1 MAVSPDAQILKTGR
15 TRDEMLES
23 INSRN
28 FRKLMPLLV
37 VVYVIAFI
45 DRTNI
50 GMAKAALETDIGLSA
65 AAYGLGAGLFFAF
78 YAILEIPSNLAMYKF
93 GARFWITR
101 IMITWGIIAMAMAF
115 VWNDYSF
122 YAIRVLLGAAEAG
135 LYPGIIYYIS
145 FWFPRKTR
153 AKAIGI
159 FLLGVS
165 VANIIGAPIG
175 GLLLQMH
182 GFLGIAGWQWMFILE
197 GIPAVLLAL
206 LVWKRLPDRPNDAAW
221 LTSEEKAL
229 LDDQLKSEDD
239 GASSEHSSL
248 KSLLVVI
255 KDPMIWLIVVI
266 YFTHQIAV
274 YSLSYFLPSMISQF
288 NPEMGSLAVGL
299 ITAIPWIAA
308 AIGSLIVP
316 KFAVTLLKQKLIV
329 FSGFSCVAVGLAIA
343 AKSPVLTVAVVGFSL
358 AAFWFFVIQSVLFT
372 FPTARFSGAA
382 AAAAVAL
389 VNTIGL
395 LGGFTGPTVMGRLEE
410 ATGNALAG
418 LWFIVGLACVGGLLC
433 WGLNNRSHN
442 PDSVSTAEE
451 E

>member
-1 MAVSPDAQILKTGR
+1 
-15 TRDEMLES
+15 
-23 INSRN
+23 
-28 FRKLMPLLV
+28 
-37 VVYVIAFI
+37 
-45 DRTNI
+45 
-50 GMAKAALETDIGLSA
+50 
-65 AAYGLGAGLFFAF
+65 
-78 YAILEIPSNLAMYKF
+78 
-93 GARFWITR
+93 
-101 IMITWGIIAMAMAF
+101 
-115 VWNDYSF
+115 
-122 YAIRVLLGAAEAG
+122 
-135 LYPGIIYYIS
+135 
-145 FWFPRKTR
+145 
-153 AKAIGI
+153 
-159 FLLGVS
+159 
-165 VANIIGAPIG
+165 
-175 GLLLQMH
+175 
-182 GFLGIAGWQWMFILE
+182 
-197 GIPAVLLAL
+197 
-206 LVWKRLPDRPNDAAW
+206 
-221 LTSEEKAL
+221 
-229 LDDQLKSEDD
+229 
-239 GASSEHSSL
+239 
-248 KSLLVVI
+248 
-255 KDPMIWLIVVI
+255 VVI